1 MRLCTL
7 SLSIALVTNPV
18 TRSPFSEEQ
27 SAAISNRSRSSRHMA
42 SLTGFGKGG
51 VVLLMGI
58 SVQVSSN
65 LTALF
70 LSFVVIGLTFCRD
83 ATSHL
88 FPNSLRW
95 LLALHYR
102 VGRPLV
108 PKVLFTLF
116 FPRLLAL
123 DDSCLWPSFRK
134 SLKRVRSQESW
145 LLTGII
151 PNILAKTHQ
160 IRHLRRVVDA
170 DLRFSRFPPRNG
182 SGTMKWR

>member
-1 MRLCTL
+1 MRHLY

-42 SLTGFGKGG
+42 SLTGFGRGCCIADGNFCAGFKQPHH
-51 VVLLMGI
+51 I
-58 SVQVSSN
+58 
-65 LTALF
+65 F

-116 FPRLLAL
+116 FPRLLGCSVAAML
-123 DDSCLWPSFRK
+123 PKQARETFRK
-134 SLKRVRSQESW
+134 HIAKSSEQVAAPPSRWLTRVMA
-145 LLTGII
+145 L
-151 PNILAKTHQ
+151 
-160 IRHLRRVVDA
+160 
-170 DLRFSRFPPRNG
+170 
-182 SGTMKWR
+182 